1 MTKAVKQNEENHHFF
16 CSCHYLPHGGHLSF
30 IINDLPAYH
39 RWMADNGPRMM
50 ENFDRWGKDR
60 KDAKKMPSNDRL
72 REDMRDHHDRNAM
85 DQDRKDMPD
94 NRQDRQK
101 DTKGPD
107 KE

>member
-1 MTKAVKQNEENHHFF
+1 MKKIIISSVLAIISLMVGTF
-16 CSCHYLPHGGHLSF
+16 SF

-60 KDAKKMPSNDRL
+60 KDTKKMPSNDRL
-72 REDMRDHHDRNAM
+72 REDRKDHHDRNGM
-85 DQDRKDMPD
+85 DQDRKDLPD

-101 DTKGPD
+101 DAKGPD